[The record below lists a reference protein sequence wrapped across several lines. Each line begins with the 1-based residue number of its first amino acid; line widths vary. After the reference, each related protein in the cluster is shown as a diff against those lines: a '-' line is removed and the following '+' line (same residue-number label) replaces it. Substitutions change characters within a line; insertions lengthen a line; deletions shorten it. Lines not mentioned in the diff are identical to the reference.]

1 MSQSHIPNMP
11 TTGQIKGAAEQ
22 AQDTAHEAREK
33 ATDVATSRWA
43 SYLARFGYAAKGV
56 VYLLMGGIAARF
68 ALGAG
73 GEPTDN
79 NGAIRALY
87 AEPFGKLLLAII
99 AVGLFGYA
107 LWNVVRAVLD
117 IDHEGTKPQAILKR
131 IGFVAVAFG
140 YFGLSLAAAQLAS
153 GRGSGGKSSDATT
166 QDWTARFLD
175 LRIGV
180 PLVVLGG
187 VLFCAIALA
196 VAYEGY
202 SGRFMKYFSYGKL
215 SQATERALRWLGGFG
230 LLSLAVVF
238 VEIGVFLVVAA
249 LQHDPGKAKGLGGA
263 LVALAAE
270 PFGPLLL
277 GVVAFGLLAY
287 GVYSFGQARYRRIG
301 PA

>member
-1 MSQSHIPNMP
+1 MTLSTNTQSPQKPP
-11 TTGQIKGAAEQ
+11 TTSFPSLMSRPFTVMYFFFSSRRRHTRWTG
-22 AQDTAHEAREK
+22 DWSS
-33 ATDVATSRWA
+33 DVCS
-43 SYLARFGYAAKGV
+43 SDL
-56 VYLLMGGIAARF
+56 
-68 ALGAG
+68 
-73 GEPTDN
+73 
-79 NGAIRALY
+79 
-87 AEPFGKLLLAII
+87 
-99 AVGLFGYA
+99 
-107 LWNVVRAVLD
+107 
-117 IDHEGTKPQAILKR
+117 
-131 IGFVAVAFG
+131 
-140 YFGLSLAAAQLAS
+140 
-153 GRGSGGKSSDATT
+153 SGGKSSDATT